1 MFHFPGQTD
10 PSPEARQSEQTS
22 KQASERCLPH
32 TFQRLALES
41 QPEAWIPGLGGWAE
55 QTSKQATPPIGLW
68 FFVERSRLI
77 VLEPKANG
85 RRTTDKGETTTDQ
98 GQPIL
103 VLVQAHTN
111 KAHIF
116 WDYPSRGT

>member
-1 MFHFPGQTD
+1 MFHVPGQTD
-10 PSPEARQSEQTS
+10 PRPDGHQSEQTS

-41 QPEAWIPGLGGWAE
+41 QHGVPGSQGWAGGWAE

-68 FFVERSRLI
+68 FFVERSKLI

-85 RRTTDKGETTTDQ
+85 RRTTDKEESTTDQ
-98 GQPIL
+98 GLQVD
-103 VLVQAHTN
+103 VLAQVRTD
-111 KAHIF
+111 KCHIF
-116 WDYPSRGT
+116 